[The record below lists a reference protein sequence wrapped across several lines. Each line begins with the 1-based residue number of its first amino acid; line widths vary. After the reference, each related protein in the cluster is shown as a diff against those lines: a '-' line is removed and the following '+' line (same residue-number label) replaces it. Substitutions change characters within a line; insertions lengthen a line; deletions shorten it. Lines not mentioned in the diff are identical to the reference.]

1 MDEQNTNGNQSENDR
16 LDFSK
21 IVDKPDDEQKII
33 DLWNQGGELIQ
44 AGQYAEALPLWE
56 EAIALEEATGYP
68 DLNEDREQ
76 LERLRQL
83 LTLSSEDLAAAQS
96 AIAQADAAI
105 DAQLAM
111 LPPELREGV
120 EQQLREFL
128 AMPPEEQDAILAN
141 MEETLTNA
149 QGLDTADAEID
160 VDPNDRPA
168 YLAALWD
175 RGSALVDAG
184 RVEEALPYWEQAVEI
199 AAELNHPQLQ
209 HAQQAL
215 DYLRQAL
222 SLVDEE
228 EDDEEGDGQPE
239 DNA

>member
-1 MDEQNTNGNQSENDR
+1 MDEQNTNGNQPENDR
-16 LDFSK
+16 LDFNK
-21 IVDKPDDEQKII
+21 IVDKTDDEQKIV
-33 DLWNQGGELIQ
+33 DLWNRGGELIQ

-76 LERLRQL
+76 LDRLRQL
-83 LTLSSEDLAAAQS
+83 LTLSPEDLAAAQS
-96 AIAQADAAI
+96 AISQADAAI
-105 DAQLAM
+105 EAQLSM

-128 AMPPEEQDAILAN
+128 AMPPEEQDSILAN
-141 MEETLTNA
+141 MEETLANA
-149 QGLDTADAEID
+149 QELDSADAEID

-168 YLAALWD
+168 YLAALWN
-175 RGSALVDAG
+175 RGSELVDAG
-184 RVEEALPYWEQAVEI
+184 RVAEALPYWEQAVEI
-199 AAELNHPQLQ
+199 ATELNHPQLQ

-222 SLVDEE
+222 SLAG
-228 EDDEEGDGQPE
+228 EDDDEAGDEQP
-239 DNA
+239 DGNA